1 MSFPSQK
8 THLQGEINFVW
19 KNLDLLSI
27 LKVFITQ
34 GEEQKQGEA
43 EERGDE
49 QDGEQSG
56 GRQGER
62 GGVVECSTFNLFHQ

>member
-1 MSFPSQK
+1 M
-8 THLQGEINFVW
+8 E
-19 KNLDLLSI
+19 KNWDI
-27 LKVFITQ
+27 CPTLKVSITQ
-34 GEEQKQGEA
+34 GEEQEQGEA